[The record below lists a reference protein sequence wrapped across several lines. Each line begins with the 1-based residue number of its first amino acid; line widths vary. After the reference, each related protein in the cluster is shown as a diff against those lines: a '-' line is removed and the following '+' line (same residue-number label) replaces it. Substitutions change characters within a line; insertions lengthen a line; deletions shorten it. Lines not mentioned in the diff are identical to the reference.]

1 MKKVASV
8 LFIIIIGAVL
18 YSFGISTF
26 ENAKVNS
33 LIADFKS
40 RGVLL
45 TDEPTAVNNTLRYYY
60 EVESDS
66 YLDQETFLINEN
78 TNEFY
83 LGNVGDI
90 VVTRESPFPNIP
102 IIHQF
107 ISYYFGGHA
116 AMVTDVNKIVEI
128 AGFPSGDEKISD
140 YIFHKVQ
147 YDDDGN
153 PNHDFK
159 GATIFKTSNYFLKNT
174 RKEND
179 PAYKRY
185 GEYYRKNLITLRVNK
200 SSEIERKEAVLNL
213 EELIDKNV
221 IYNFMFFLDTKE
233 KYYCTDIMPRI
244 YDTIKDDNNN
254 SKYNLNDDGFIT
266 SVNDLILSKDTIIT
280 NYFEVDKNGIE
291 HIYYLVNSKNQGN

>member
-66 YLDQETFLINEN
+66 YLDQETFLINES

-90 VVTRESPFPNIP
+90 VVSRESPFPNIP

-107 ISYYFGGHA
+107 VSYYFGGHA
-116 AMVTDVNKIVEI
+116 AMVTDVNKVVEI

>member
-45 TDEPTAVNNTLRYYY
+45 TDEPTAVNKTLRYYY

-66 YLDQETFLINEN
+66 YLDQETFLINES

-90 VVTRESPFPNIP
+90 VVSRESPFPNIP

-116 AMVTDVNKIVEI
+116 AMVTDVNKVVEI

-213 EELIDKNV
+213 EELIDKNA

>member
-147 YDDDGN
+147 YDDGGN

>member
-66 YLDQETFLINEN
+66 YLDQETFLINES
-78 TNEFY
+78 TDEFY

-116 AMVTDVNKIVEI
+116 AMVTDVNKVVEI

-254 SKYNLNDDGFIT
+254 SKYNLNNDGFIT

-291 HIYYLVNSKNQGN
+291 HIYYLINSKNQDN

>member
-66 YLDQETFLINEN
+66 YLDQETFLINES
-78 TNEFY
+78 TDEFY

-90 VVTRESPFPNIP
+90 VVSRESPFPNIP

-116 AMVTDVNKIVEI
+116 AMVTDVNKVVEI

-254 SKYNLNDDGFIT
+254 SKYNLNNDGFIT

-291 HIYYLVNSKNQGN
+291 HIYYLINSKNQDN